1 MGDLKNGGAAAWSL
15 WGRWRSL
22 VVVGIW
28 AAWHDG
34 FARWYIHF
42 A

>member
-22 VVVGIW
+22 VVVGTW
-28 AAWHDG
+28 GGMA
-34 FARWYIHF
+34 
-42 A
+42 